1 MMNIPFDTRGNMAT
15 ITIRNVPAQLVDRIK
30 RLAEQKG
37 VSMEQEIRDLLQSRY
52 VQRDAAIDRI
62 RRRWD
67 TLPVQTASQLQ
78 DGNKQGQA

>member
-1 MMNIPFDTRGNMAT
+1 MMNIPFDRGNMAT

-37 VSMEQEIRDLLQSRY
+37 VSREQEIRDLLQRY
-52 VQRDAAIDRI
+52 VQRGAAIDRI
-62 RRRWD
+62 CRRWD

-78 DGNKQGQA
+78 DWKEQGRP

>member
-15 ITIRNVPAQLVDRIK
+15 ITIRNVPDQLVDRIK

-37 VSMEQEIRDLLQSRY
+37 VSMEPEIRDLLQRY
-52 VQRDAAIDRI
+52 VQRGAAIDRI
-62 RRRWD
+62 CRRWD

-78 DGNKQGQA
+78 D